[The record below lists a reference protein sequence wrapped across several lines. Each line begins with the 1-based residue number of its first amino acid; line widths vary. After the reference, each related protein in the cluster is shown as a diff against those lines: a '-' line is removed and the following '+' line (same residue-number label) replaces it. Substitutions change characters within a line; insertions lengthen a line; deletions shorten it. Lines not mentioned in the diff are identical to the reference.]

1 MDLAWHGTKVLLSLW
16 TLSSY
21 VCDGFADVSKNKKR
35 SPLPDHANSRNAPLW
50 PIYSGR
56 HHARLSGRRG
66 RPLNR
71 GTFTAL
77 ARVRGLVSLSC
88 PPSPQFVVVTAISL
102 GSQPPYA
109 LFRLP
114 RY

>member
-1 MDLAWHGTKVLLSLW
+1 MDLAWRGTKVLLSLW

-88 PPSPQFVVVTAISL
+88 PPPSICRCDRDLPR
-102 GSQPPYA
+102 QPPYA